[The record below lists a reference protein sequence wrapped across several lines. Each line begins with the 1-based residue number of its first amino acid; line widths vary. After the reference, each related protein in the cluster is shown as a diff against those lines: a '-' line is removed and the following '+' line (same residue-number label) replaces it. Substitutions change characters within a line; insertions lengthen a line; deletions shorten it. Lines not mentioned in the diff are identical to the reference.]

1 MSEKIHINTPEE
13 SRNNTGET
21 RSEKHSEHVA
31 KLSKESHHVRHEHKD
46 KIDEIISKI
55 EKSAKNT
62 EELSNINSQEDTQQK
77 DEYKNIQ
84 VGSQF
89 RKQGLKQ
96 SLAKIQKELPPHQKV
111 FSKFI
116 HNSKVDKISE
126 ATGATVARP
135 SGLLAAGTFSF
146 VASVGV
152 MTICRY
158 FGYEYNYL
166 IGLFSLVAGFFIG
179 LLFEGIVRIFKR
191 A

>member
-1 MSEKIHINTPEE
+1 MSEKIHIDISNE
-13 SRNNTGET
+13 SHDSHKDLGAEK
-21 RSEKHSEHVA
+21 RSEHIA
-31 KLSKESHHVRHEHKD
+31 KASGENRPVRHEHKD

-55 EKSAKNT
+55 EKSAKNSN
-62 EELSNINSQEDTQQK
+62 ELPTHQEDTK
-77 DEYKNIQ
+77 REDEYKKMHIGGQ
-84 VGSQF
+84 L

-96 SLAKIQKELPPHQKV
+96 SVARIQKELPKHQRV

-135 SGLLAAGTFSF
+135 SGLLAAGTFSL
-146 VASVGV
+146 VASIGV
-152 MTICRY
+152 LTICRY

-166 IGLFSLVAGFFIG
+166 IGLVSLGAGFLIG
-179 LLFEGIVRIFKR
+179 IIFEGVIRIFKR

>member
-13 SRNNTGET
+13 SHGNTGEIKSEK
-21 RSEKHSEHVA
+21 RSEHISKPSNEH
-31 KLSKESHHVRHEHKD
+31 HRVRHEHKD

-62 EELSNINSQEDTQQK
+62 EELSNINTQEDTKQK

-96 SLAKIQKELPPHQKV
+96 SLAKIQKELPRHQKV

-135 SGLLAAGTFSF
+135 SGILAAGTFSLI
-146 VASVGV
+146 ASVGV

-166 IGLFSLVAGFFIG
+166 IGLVSLAGGFIIG
-179 LLFEGIVRIFKR
+179 LILEGLVRVFKR
-191 A
+191 S